1 VRLYQRFLG
10 SSEVQETLNS
20 SRSPLAAITVLKKIC
35 DSADSPELRCVCLCD
50 LPRRVRVRVEIMG
63 SHNCGIVGKSQL
75 VLMMID
81 PMISTRTRSCDGA
94 ESRV

>member
-1 VRLYQRFLG
+1 VRG
-10 SSEVQETLNS
+10 
-20 SRSPLAAITVLKKIC
+20 
-35 DSADSPELRCVCLCD
+35 
-50 LPRRVRVRVEIMG
+50 EIMG